1 MKRQEFTI
9 GDLGDVTNAPS
20 LLTSIN
26 RLISLNDA
34 YVKQIID
41 AKRYYENENAILQI
55 SEKRIEQKIEEVQT
69 SPLRRADNRV
79 PFNYHQILTDQKSAY
94 LFGQMVLLK
103 AQEDDSKDQ
112 NVTIDLFN
120 DKLNELSKRLHR
132 SLGVLSIEGSNNG
145 HGWLYSYINEE
156 GEFRFAVID
165 ADEIIPIYDS
175 TIEKRLL
182 YCIRYYVVGK
192 DNMIEFHAPEKI
204 IIWKNNKFVDEKA
217 QFTLGKVAGA
227 WVGLP
232 FIEFNNTPSKMDDLH
247 KYKALIDVYDK
258 TVSLYAND
266 IEDMQQL
273 IFVLINYGGTDLDVF
288 LDDLKKYKVVN
299 MSSEGKLETLKV
311 EIPVEARIKL
321 LELLDRAIWM
331 SGQGVD
337 PRLENMGNM
346 SGTALKQLYGLL
358 ELKASQMESEFREA
372 ISKLIDLYKQYL
384 QITKVGD
391 FKEIEVDQIY
401 TRSMISNN
409 LEIIQMAQTSK
420 GLISDETI
428 IANHPWVDNVK
439 TELDRIK
446 AEKEVSLKQQ
456 QDIFGVN
463 QDTNNQNVN
472 QDPKKQTTNPKK
484 QTTDPNKDPVGG
496 AGVK

>member
-26 RLISLNDA
+26 RLINLNVE
-34 YVKQIID
+34 YVRQIAE
-41 AKRYYENENAILQI
+41 AKRYYENENSILKL
-55 SEKRIEQKIEEVQT
+55 SDKRIDQKVEEVQT

-79 PFNYHQILTDQKSAY
+79 PFNYHQILTDQKAAY

-103 AQEDDSKDQ
+103 AQEDDSKDE
-112 NVTIDLFN
+112 NKTVEVFN
-120 DKLNELSKRLHR
+120 DKLSELSKRLQR

-145 HGWLYSYINEE
+145 HGWLYTYINEDS
-156 GEFRFAVID
+156 EFKFAVID
-165 ADEIIPIYDS
+165 ADEIIPVYDA
-175 TIEKRLL
+175 TIEKRLM
-182 YCIRYYVVGK
+182 YCIRYYTVGTDK
-192 DNMIEFHAPEKI
+192 MIEFHAPDRI
-204 IIWKNNKFVDEKA
+204 LIWKNNKLEEEKP
-217 QFTLGKVAGA
+217 QFTLGNEPGV
-227 WVGLP
+227 WDGLP
-232 FIEFNNTPSKMDDLH
+232 FIEFNNTPSKLDDLH

-299 MSSEGKLETLKV
+299 MSNEGKLDTLKV
-311 EIPVEARIKL
+311 EIPVDARIKL

-337 PRLENMGNM
+337 PRLENMGNL

-358 ELKASQMESEFREA
+358 ELKASQLESEYREA
-372 ISKLIDLYKQYL
+372 ISKLIDLFKQYL
-384 QITKVGD
+384 QITGIGD
-391 FKEIEVDQIY
+391 FTDIEVDQVY

-409 LEIIQMAQTSK
+409 LEIVQMAQTSK
-420 GLISDETI
+420 GIISDETI
-428 IANHPWVDNVK
+428 IANHPWVENVK

-446 AEKEVSLKQQ
+446 TEQAAAIKQQ
-456 QDIFGVN
+456 QDAFALN
-463 QDTNNQNVN
+463 QDANNQN
-472 QDPKKQTTNPKK
+472 KTNPDGSKANDPAAK
-484 QTTDPNKDPVGG
+484 QPNG
-496 AGVK
+496 ANSE